1 MQIRFTCRHRILCAS
16 ANCSGAALLP
26 DCGGS
31 GSGSSCADWAY
42 SARICG
48 PDPSAR
54 CAWDRPEHACGAD
67 GTGPDE
73 HGCTCLSAG
82 AATFFEARCERG
94 RSARTCV
101 APHCSGTSFAR
112 QAASQGTCC
121 AGATT
126 GRAGASGETI
136 AGRSVTAGDRRESD
150 VCTTG
155 RWEASAAQAVEG
167 HGKNPKGGSSCELCK
182 VLSLF
187 LRDLQEWSGWLLQWP
202 VGVSRLIFTRLL

>member
-1 MQIRFTCRHRILCAS
+1 MSKSIRKSASLTDSEFSAQAPIALGRRFYQIAV
-16 ANCSGAALLP
+16 AAVAEVHAPIGLTPLEF
-26 DCGGS
+26 
-31 GSGSSCADWAY
+31 AVL
-42 SARICG
+42 IHL
-48 PDPSAR
+48 R

-126 GRAGASGETI
+126 GRAGASEERRSLVDLLRRVIDANPTYVRPG
-136 AGRSVTAGDRRESD
+136 AGRRPRHK
-150 VCTTG
+150 
-155 RWEASAAQAVEG
+155 Q
-167 HGKNPKGGSSCELCK
+167 
-182 VLSLF
+182 
-187 LRDLQEWSGWLLQWP
+187 
-202 VGVSRLIFTRLL
+202 